1 MAFLACWLSSHD
13 SAVLCWR
20 RARFTRAATQWPT
33 ACEMTCMLACVC
45 LWLLRVFLRCREVL
59 CNNHTSDSRF
69 CNASLSSSQ
78 QIFDWVKSSDKN
90 HEIPLS
96 LSVYPC
102 FTHDTTWIFTQIE
115 KSRPPNRGCFQASW
129 TEIHGGATL
138 TGGFFTPEYSGYL
151 EDVVFIWMCVFF
163 LFLFPFR
170 RGISLDPKHW
180 KLGLKVLW
188 GAMAMKC
195 TLSHFFVL
203 NESVALPKP
212 KSPWSSN
219 QVKFEIPSPLRKGYI
234 TSTLASRRKK
244 TRAVGDPL
252 LPSCCEAVWSHGKAV
267 CMVASIGDS
276 FCQLS
281 NEAKRAAS
289 R

>member
-1 MAFLACWLSSHD
+1 MIQRSSVD
-13 SAVLCWR
+13 GVPDLPEQQRSGQPP
-20 RARFTRAATQWPT
+20 ARWH
-33 ACEMTCMLACVC
+33 VC

-138 TGGFFTPEYSGYL
+138 TGGFFTPVFSGYL

-163 LFLFPFR
+163 CVFIPISQGNFPWPKTLKIRSQSLVRRHGDEMHPFPFFC
-170 RGISLDPKHW
+170 IEW
-180 KLGLKVLW
+180 KC
-188 GAMAMKC
+188 C
-195 TLSHFFVL
+195 TSQ
-203 NESVALPKP
+203 AK
-212 KSPWSSN
+212 
-219 QVKFEIPSPLRKGYI
+219 I
-234 TSTLASRRKK
+234 T
-244 TRAVGDPL
+244 
-252 LPSCCEAVWSHGKAV
+252 
-267 CMVASIGDS
+267 MVI
-276 FCQLS
+276 
-281 NEAKRAAS
+281 
-289 R
+289 